1 MKDTI
6 PTDRLPIVT
15 LLLIAADVV
24 VHPFVPNDGILV
36 LLTTML
42 FLWIFGTNVEDAMSR
57 PRFAVLCALGG
68 GTATG
73 TLLLTDPHA
82 ALEPVAAAGVTA
94 AAMGA
99 YIRHYPRARIL
110 SATVV
115 PFAFTLVAVPA
126 WAWVATWFLLQ
137 GIFAATALIGA
148 AAFLAQAVAFA
159 FGLLAIP
166 AFAQRRK
173 LQASPPSAMAALS

>member
-1 MKDTI
+1 
-6 PTDRLPIVT
+6 
-15 LLLIAADVV
+15 
-24 VHPFVPNDGILV
+24 
-36 LLTTML
+36 
-42 FLWIFGTNVEDAMSR
+42 
-57 PRFAVLCALGG
+57 
-68 GTATG
+68 
-73 TLLLTDPHA
+73 
-82 ALEPVAAAGVTA
+82 
-94 AAMGA
+94 MGA
-99 YIRHYPRARIL
+99 YLRHYPRARIL